1 MAGTR
6 RTAWHYFLHLLLSER
21 GPRRFEYLPEEPLTK
36 DWQRMDW
43 LVVRRRARAAHDPG
57 TTLVKLWPLLPK
69 VSILEFKSASKGY
82 RARGLHR
89 LLGYGHQHFSEHEAE
104 LPAQADLMLVLLVA
118 RRYEA
123 LDADID
129 ALRLREEPV
138 AVGYTRLHGA
148 AFPVVLVDL
157 HALASH
163 ERDDIVA
170 LFADGVATS
179 PAADA
184 WWYAHCGRKDKDMDP
199 RQLEDF
205 DDMER
210 RFFASIPLER
220 RLAGASPEE
229 VIARFKPEERVAG
242 LKPEERVAGLA
253 PEDLARALSEADRVL
268 SLPDAALRALPAD
281 YLATLPEAAQQRIR
295 ERLGR

>member
-1 MAGTR
+1 M
-6 RTAWHYFLHLLLSER
+6 
-21 GPRRFEYLPEEPLTK
+21 
-36 DWQRMDW
+36 
-43 LVVRRRARAAHDPG
+43 
-57 TTLVKLWPLLPK
+57 
-69 VSILEFKSASKGY
+69 
-82 RARGLHR
+82 
-89 LLGYGHQHFSEHEAE
+89 
-104 LPAQADLMLVLLVA
+104 
-118 RRYEA
+118 
-123 LDADID
+123 
-129 ALRLREEPV
+129 
-138 AVGYTRLHGA
+138 
-148 AFPVVLVDL
+148 VLVDL

-170 LFADGVATS
+170 LFADGVAPS

-184 WWYAHCGRKDKDMDP
+184 WWYAHYGRKDKDMDP

-220 RLAGASPEE
+220 RLAGATPAE
-229 VIARFKPEERVAG
+229 IAARLKPEERVAG

-253 PEDLARALSEADRVL
+253 PEDLARAVSEADRVL
-268 SLPDAALRALPAD
+268 SLPDAALRALPAH